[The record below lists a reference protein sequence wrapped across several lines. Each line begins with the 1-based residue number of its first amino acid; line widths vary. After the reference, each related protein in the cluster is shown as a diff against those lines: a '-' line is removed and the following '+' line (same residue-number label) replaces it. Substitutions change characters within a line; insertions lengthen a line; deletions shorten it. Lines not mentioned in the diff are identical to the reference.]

1 MNLFRH
7 FFLLTAFSLACL
19 LLVVPHASAQN
30 DSIRYKDD
38 PVVAMLDSLARMNF
52 FLKPGKPIKSKY
64 NFAPDSIPRYEEI
77 MYESRMAKLDAASP
91 FDLVY
96 NPIVRGF
103 IDLYFVRKRE
113 LVSRM
118 LGLSQLYYPM
128 MEEVLDKY
136 NLPLELRHLAV
147 IESALN
153 PNAKSRSGAM
163 GLWQFMY
170 TTGKLYGLSNTSYVD
185 ERADPYKA
193 TIAAAEYLKYLYSLF
208 GDWEMV
214 LAAYNS
220 GPGTVMKAMRRSGN
234 KKTYWEIRP
243 FLPRETQSYVPAFI
257 AANYVMNYY
266 TEHNI
271 IPAEPRKSFFQTD
284 TVNIKQQVSFAQ
296 ISSSLNIP
304 IDDLIF
310 LNPMYKRAVVPYPA
324 DSKCYELILP
334 ADKVGS
340 FVTNEVAIY
349 SCLKK
354 DSASATAYSSPQE
367 VRKIYTVQKGEHLNL
382 IARTC
387 KCTVDDLRTWN
398 GLSSLAVRP
407 GQKLIY
413 YSAGTRPI
421 LVALPPA
428 PKANPANVNVSKQA
442 PAVTASVTPNKPINS
457 AMALSGFVYYTIQK
471 GDTLWDISLRNKTT
485 VDEIKRL
492 NGFGK
497 VYKLVPGSKIKV
509 AKA

>member
-1 MNLFRH
+1 MNLIRH
-7 FFLLTAFSLACL
+7 VIPLPVLCACCL
-19 LLVVPHASAQN
+19 LLNAIDTHAQT
-30 DSIRYKDD
+30 DSLRFKDD
-38 PVVAMLDSLARMNF
+38 PVVAMLDSLSRMNF
-52 FLKPGKPIKSKY
+52 FVKPVKPAKSKFNY
-64 NFAPDSIPRYEEI
+64 SPDSLPRFDDLVYEA
-77 MYESRMAKLDAASP
+77 RMAKLDAASP

-96 NPIVRGF
+96 NPYVKGF
-103 IDLYFVRKRE
+103 IDLYVVRKRE
-113 LVSRM
+113 LVARM

-136 NLPLELRHLAV
+136 SLPLELRHLAV

-163 GLWQFMY
+163 GLWQFMFN
-170 TTGKLYGLSNTSYVD
+170 TGKMYGLNNTSYVD
-185 ERADPYKA
+185 ERCDPYKA
-193 TIAAAEYLKYLYSLF
+193 TVAAAEYLKYLYTLF
-208 GDWEMV
+208 GDWQMV

-266 TEHNI
+266 AEHNI

-284 TVNIKQQVSFAQ
+284 TVNIKQQVSFEQ
-296 ISSSLNIP
+296 ISFSLNIP
-304 IDDLIF
+304 VDELIF
-310 LNPMYKRAVVPYPA
+310 LNPMYKRGVVPYPYDKKA
-324 DSKCYELILP
+324 YELILP
-334 ADKVGS
+334 ADKVGT
-340 FVTNEVAIY
+340 FVTNETAIY

-354 DSASATAYSSPQE
+354 DSASTTAHSAPEE
-367 VRKIYTVQKGEHLNL
+367 VRKIYIVRKGEHLNL
-382 IARTC
+382 IARSC
-387 KCTVDDLRTWN
+387 KCTIDDLRTWN
-398 GLSSLAVRP
+398 GLTNLAVRP

-413 YSAGTRPI
+413 YSASNRPI
-421 LVALPPA
+421 LAALPPA
-428 PKANPANVNVSKQA
+428 PKKITNTPTAVVAPPAAPEKKIEIVGLTVNDR
-442 PAVTASVTPNKPINS
+442 
-457 AMALSGFVYYTIQK
+457 FVYYTIQK

-497 VYKLVPGSKIKV
+497 VYRLVPGSKIKV
-509 AKA
+509 SKA

>member
-1 MNLFRH
+1 MEFNRRFICTLGI
-7 FFLLTAFSLACL
+7 TLACL
-19 LLVVPHASAQN
+19 LALPEQGIAQG
-30 DSIRYKDD
+30 DSLRYKDD
-38 PVVAMLDSLARMNF
+38 PVVSMLDSLARLNF
-52 FLKPGKPIKSKY
+52 FTKPKAVKSKFNY
-64 NFAPDSIPRYEEI
+64 SPDSIPRFADLIYEA
-77 MYESRMAKLDAASP
+77 RMAKLDAATP
-91 FDLVY
+91 FDLIY
-96 NPIVRGF
+96 NPVVKGF
-103 IDLYFVRKRE
+103 IDLYVFRKRE

-136 NLPLELRHLAV
+136 SLPLELRHLAV

-163 GLWQFMY
+163 GLWQFMFQ
-170 TTGKLYGLSNTSYVD
+170 TGKLYGLRNTSFVD
-185 ERADPYKA
+185 DRCDPYKA
-193 TIAAAEYLKYLYSLF
+193 TVAAAQYLKFLYGLF
-208 GDWEMV
+208 GDWQMV

-220 GPGTVMKAMRRSGN
+220 GPGTVMKAMRRSGG

-266 TEHNI
+266 AEHNI
-271 IPAEPRKSFFQTD
+271 VPAEPRHSFFQTD
-284 TVNIKQQVSFAQ
+284 TVNVKQQVSFEQ
-296 ISSSLNIP
+296 VSSTLKIP
-304 IDDLIF
+304 MDELIF
-310 LNPMYKRAVVPYPA
+310 LNPMYKRAVVPYPLENMP
-324 DSKCYELILP
+324 YELILP

-340 FVTNEVAIY
+340 FISNETLIY

-354 DSASATAYSSPQE
+354 DSSGTKGTIPQE
-367 VRKIYTVQKGEHLNL
+367 VQKIYVVRAGEHLNL

-398 GLSSLAVRP
+398 GLSSVYVKP

-413 YSAGTRPI
+413 YSADNRHTLAP
-421 LVALPPA
+421 LPAAKPTVPAAVATAIVKPA
-428 PKANPANVNVSKQA
+428 AIA
-442 PAVTASVTPNKPINS
+442 PLSVGPDK
-457 AMALSGFVYYTIQK
+457 FVYYTIQK
-471 GDTLWDISLRNKTT
+471 GDTLWIISQRHNTT

-492 NGFGK
+492 NGFGT
-497 VYKLVPGSKIKV
+497 VYKLMPGSKIKV

>member
-1 MNLFRH
+1 MQVFRR
-7 FFLLTAFSLACL
+7 L
-19 LLVVPHASAQN
+19 LLFPALMTAWLFITVTPCPAQT
-30 DSIRYKDD
+30 DTTHFYKDD
-38 PVVAMLDSLARMNF
+38 PVVAMLDSLARLNF
-52 FLKPGKPIKSKY
+52 FVKPKPGKFKFNY
-64 NFAPDSIPRYEEI
+64 GPDSIPKVDELVYEA
-77 MYESRMAKLDAASP
+77 RMAKLDAASP

-96 NPIVRGF
+96 NPYVKGF
-103 IDLYFVRKRE
+103 IDLYIVRKRE

-118 LGLSQLYYPM
+118 VGLSLLYYPM

-136 NLPLELRHLAV
+136 GLPLELRHLAV

-163 GLWQFMY
+163 GLWQFMFN
-170 TTGKLYGLSNTSYVD
+170 TGKLYGLNNTSYVD
-185 ERADPYKA
+185 DRCDPYKA
-193 TIAAAEYLKYLYSLF
+193 TVAAAEYLKFLYGLF
-208 GDWEMV
+208 GDWQMV

-266 TEHNI
+266 AEHNI
-271 IPAEPRKSFFQTD
+271 LPAEPRRSFFQTD
-284 TVNIKQQVSFAQ
+284 TVNIKQQLSFEQ

-304 IDDLIF
+304 MDELIF
-310 LNPMYKRAVVPYPA
+310 LNPMYKRGVVPYPV

-334 ADKVGS
+334 ADKVGT
-340 FVTNEVAIY
+340 FVTNETAIY

-354 DSASATAYSSPQE
+354 DSAAVTASGMAPQE
-367 VRKIYTVQKGEHLNL
+367 VRRIYTVQKGEHLNL
-382 IARTC
+382 IARAC

-398 GLSSLAVRP
+398 GLTNPAVKP

-413 YSAGTRPI
+413 YSANARPT

-428 PKANPANVNVSKQA
+428 PKEKGINSPAAPVVAAANPHKMEISGLSANER
-442 PAVTASVTPNKPINS
+442 
-457 AMALSGFVYYTIQK
+457 FVYYTIQK

>member
-1 MNLFRH
+1 MLLTRRIYLIPV
-7 FFLLTAFSLACL
+7 LLTAW
-19 LLVVPHASAQN
+19 LVTTLSPARAQI
-30 DSIRYKDD
+30 DTSRYKDD
-38 PVVAMLDSLARMNF
+38 PVVAMLDSLARLNF
-52 FLKPGKPIKSKY
+52 FVKPKPGKSKF
-64 NFAPDSIPRYEEI
+64 NFAPDSLPRYDDLV
-77 MYESRMAKLDAASP
+77 YEGRMAKLDAASP

-96 NPIVRGF
+96 NPYVKGF
-103 IDLYFVRKRE
+103 IDLYVVRKRE
-113 LVSRM
+113 LVARM
-118 LGLSQLYYPM
+118 VGLSQLYYPM

-136 NLPLELRHLAV
+136 GLPLELRHLAV

-163 GLWQFMY
+163 GLWQFMFN
-170 TTGKLYGLSNTSYVD
+170 TGKLYGLTNTSYVD
-185 ERADPYKA
+185 ERCDPYKA
-193 TIAAAEYLKYLYSLF
+193 TVAAAEYLKFLYGLF
-208 GDWEMV
+208 GDWQMV

-266 TEHNI
+266 AEHNI
-271 IPAEPRKSFFQTD
+271 IPSEPRRAFFQTD
-284 TVNIKQQVSFAQ
+284 TVNVKQQLSFEQVSTT
-296 ISSSLNIP
+296 LNIP
-304 IDDLIF
+304 MDELQF
-310 LNPMYKRAVVPYPA
+310 LNPMYKRAIVPYPA
-324 DSKCYELILP
+324 DRKCYELILP
-334 ADKVGS
+334 ADKVGA
-340 FVTNEVAIY
+340 FVTNETAIY

-354 DSASATAYSSPQE
+354 DSATVTNTGMAAQE

-382 IARTC
+382 IARAC

-398 GLSSLAVRP
+398 GLTNPAVRP

-413 YSAGTRPI
+413 YSANARPT
-421 LVALPPA
+421 LATLPPA
-428 PKANPANVNVSKQA
+428 PKQAAAAPLKAEVPVASKQTELA
-442 PAVTASVTPNKPINS
+442 GLTANDR
-457 AMALSGFVYYTIQK
+457 FVYYTIQK
-471 GDTLWDISLRNKTT
+471 GDTLWDISQRNKTT